1 MTKDQESIES
11 IERLNRFKT
20 IKVLYGNSFV
30 MATEQLKAL
39 QEDIETVL
47 NTLKEKDKEIE
58 KKDKIID
65 LITEDMLKGKCYFSN
80 RTLIKNYYKRK
91 VEEC

>member
-1 MTKDQESIES
+1 MTEKEKEA

-20 IKVLYGNSFV
+20 IKVLYGSTFA
-30 MATEQLKAL
+30 MTIEQLKVL